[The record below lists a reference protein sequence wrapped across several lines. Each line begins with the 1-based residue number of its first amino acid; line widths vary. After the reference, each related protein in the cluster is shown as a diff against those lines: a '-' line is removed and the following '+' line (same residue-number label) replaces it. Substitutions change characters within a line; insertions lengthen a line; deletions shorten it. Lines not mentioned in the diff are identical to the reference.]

1 MTDTATV
8 IRPVPRWVR
17 LWAILTVTV
26 ALLLLF
32 VLGGFVTSFRVGMAD
47 RVWPTEPWYLVGKDW
62 NKLEFGFLVEHTHRA
77 AGWIV
82 GLLTSVLALG
92 AWASEPNKRLRWFGL
107 GAIVFLLVAYG
118 QFHRGMMLAYAAR
131 MNQVPLDQL
140 PLPVGA
146 GIASLIGVLACL
158 GACAVAVAGGA
169 VGRWTRSV
177 AVVALI
183 AVMIQGLLGGFRVFL
198 DQLFGT
204 QLAAYHGVFAQV
216 VLSLMCAVVVLAAP
230 RRPGDTLPGADRA
243 RVGWLAAL
251 LPAAV
256 FVQLI
261 WAVWVRHVGS
271 PVAQRLHILTAF
283 VVVALAVWLTVRI
296 LATPAGRKQ
305 LGFLVYHLLAIIG
318 LQVLLGVEAYMAKF
332 AASGPN
338 ARVLPMDRI
347 ATPQDAGI
355 RTAHAVVGAAL
366 LAAAVVLA
374 LRANRRP
381 LTLPTRT
388 ETEPA
393 NRANPIGEP
402 VAAS

>member
-1 MTDTATV
+1 
-8 IRPVPRWVR
+8 
-17 LWAILTVTV
+17 
-26 ALLLLF
+26 
-32 VLGGFVTSFRVGMAD
+32 
-47 RVWPTEPWYLVGKDW
+47 
-62 NKLEFGFLVEHTHRA
+62 
-77 AGWIV
+77 
-82 GLLTSVLALG
+82 
-92 AWASEPNKRLRWFGL
+92 
-107 GAIVFLLVAYG
+107 
-118 QFHRGMMLAYAAR
+118 

-146 GIASLIGVLACL
+146 GVASLIGVLACL
-158 GACAVAVAGGA
+158 GACAVAVAGGRF
-169 VGRWTRSV
+169 GRWTRSV
-177 AVVALI
+177 AVVTLI

-230 RRPGDTLPGADRA
+230 RRMGDSLPAEDRA
-243 RVGWLAAL
+243 RVGWLAML
-251 LPAAV
+251 LPMAV
-256 FVQLI
+256 FVQLV

-347 ATPQDAGI
+347 ATPHDAGI

-381 LTLPTRT
+381 LTVPAQ
-388 ETEPA
+388 TEPA

-402 VAAS
+402 VAVS